1 MDKKGLQDKNQSD
14 KLISKT
20 EPKPTIVVTGDS
32 SIDRFIYLEG
42 YSDEPAN
49 RREAWVN
56 PSRFWRVDLGGG
68 AGALVQLLKAS
79 GVMTIDPCT
88 DVNNAAV
95 NKTAESIYILTR
107 GNKGRDNEQKIWC
120 VGQAI
125 VAGERDYPA
134 DKLRC
139 DTGSPQ
145 NDIPAVII
153 DFNQGWLKTNKDKL
167 TDLLQNRTYIIRTHD
182 PCKNEWKEIRRGGI
196 KKGIWFSPIQDMANG
211 SLWFPGNW
219 ESLHERLLDY
229 LQVDE
234 TLWQRGEWLHY
245 IVVQMSY
252 DGALVVGPG
261 MPEQGEVLIFKGG
274 QPGSFS
280 REGHGTVVAG
290 GERVA

>member
-1 MDKKGLQDKNQSD
+1 MDKKGLQDKNKSGVLTSKQGL
-14 KLISKT
+14 KHNLI
-20 EPKPTIVVTGDS
+20 ITGDKCT
-32 SIDRFIYLEG
+32 DRFIYLEG
-42 YSDEPAN
+42 FPDEPAN
-49 RREAWVN
+49 LREAWVN
-56 PSRFWRVDLGGG
+56 ASRFWTVDLGGV
-68 AGALVQLLKAS
+68 AGALVQLLETS

-88 DVNNAAV
+88 YVNNVAV
-95 NKTAESIYILTR
+95 KKTAESIYILTR
-107 GNKGRDNEQKIWC
+107 GNKGRDNEKKIWC

-139 DTGSPQ
+139 DTGSPP
-145 NDIPAVII
+145 DDTPAVII

-234 TLWQRGEWLHY
+234 
-245 IVVQMSY
+245 
-252 DGALVVGPG
+252 
-261 MPEQGEVLIFKGG
+261 
-274 QPGSFS
+274 
-280 REGHGTVVAG
+280 
-290 GERVA
+290 